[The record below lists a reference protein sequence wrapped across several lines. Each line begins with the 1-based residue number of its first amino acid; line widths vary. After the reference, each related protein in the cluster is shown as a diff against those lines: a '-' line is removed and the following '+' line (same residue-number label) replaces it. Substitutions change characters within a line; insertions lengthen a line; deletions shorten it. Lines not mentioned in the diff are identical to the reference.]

1 MTAAIRISPCGPV
14 VGSIQPPGSKS
25 LTNRALVLA
34 ALARGTSELSGV
46 LDSEDTRVMIKAWEN
61 LGVQISGDPAGGQLR
76 IDGCGGT
83 LPKHRADLFIGN
95 SGTTI
100 RFLTAALAACS
111 GEFTLDGIE
120 RMRERPIGDLL
131 RALRQLGGQA
141 ESLNPVRP
149 DCPPVHIHARGLE
162 GGTARVAGNISSQ
175 YLSGLMMAAPLAK
188 QPVRLEVEGELVS
201 VPYVA
206 MTAKIMAS
214 FGARVSGP
222 ASGPIVIEPTGYHA
236 TRYAIEPD
244 ASAAS
249 YFWAA
254 AAITG
259 GDVTVGGLSRASL
272 QGDVRFCQ
280 VLEQMGCRVESSD
293 DSLRVISGPLRGIDV
308 DMCDISDTVQTLGAV
323 ALFAHGP
330 TRVRG
335 VAHNRHK
342 ETDRIADLARELRK
356 FGALVEEHDD
366 GLTIEPPP
374 QFRSDVTVQ
383 TYNDHRMAMSLA
395 LVGLRHAGVT
405 VLDPACTAKTYPG
418 FWEDL
423 AQLTQAGLKRV
434 DA

>member
-1 MTAAIRISPCGPV
+1 MTPAIEISPCGPV
-14 VGSIQPPGSKS
+14 TGAIRPPGSKS
-25 LTNRALVLA
+25 LTNRAIVLA
-34 ALARGTSELSGV
+34 ALAEGTSELSGV
-46 LDSEDTRVMIKAWEN
+46 LDSEDTRVMIEAWKN
-61 LGVQISGDPAGGQLR
+61 LGVRISGDPASGRLR
-76 IDGCGGT
+76 VAGCGGK
-83 LPKHRADLFIGN
+83 LPNNRAELFIGN

-100 RFLTAALAACS
+100 RFMTAALAGCQ

-131 RALRQLGGQA
+131 EALAQLGGQA
-141 ESLNPVRP
+141 ESLNVLRP
-149 DCPPVHIHARGLE
+149 DCPPVHIVARGLE

-201 VPYVA
+201 VPYVT
-206 MTAKIMAS
+206 MTAKIMDA
-214 FGARVSGP
+214 FGARVTGP
-222 ASGPIVIEPTGYHA
+222 ASGPLQIDPTGYRA
-236 TRYAIEPD
+236 ADYAIEPD

-259 GDVTVGGLSRASL
+259 GDVTVEGLDTSSL
-272 QGDVRFCQ
+272 QGDVRFCE
-280 VLEQMGCRVESSD
+280 VLQRMGCGVETAEK
-293 DSLRVISGPLRGIDV
+293 SLRVIGGPLHGVDV

-323 ALFAHGP
+323 ALFADGP

-342 ETDRIADLARELRK
+342 ETDRIADLACELRK
-356 FGALVEEHDD
+356 FGARVEEHAD
-366 GLTIEPPP
+366 GLSIHPP
-374 QFRSDVTVQ
+374 QSLNSDVTIE

-395 LVGLRHAGVT
+395 LVGLRQAGVRI
-405 VLDPACTAKTYPG
+405 LNPACTAKTYPG

-423 AQLTQAGLKRV
+423 AQITQTRLERV